1 VSAPRATAAAEPTRR
16 RAPAGPT
23 LADQAREAVLLMIMD
38 RRLKGGE
45 VVVEQRLAAELG
57 VSRTP
62 LREALQRLEGEGMV
76 LKTGRRS
83 FVVRQVT
90 LQTYLQSLKTREVL
104 EAEAAALAA
113 GRAPAEALS
122 AARAG
127 VLALERLVP
136 YSTQAHWVSDDE
148 VHALVIEHCGN
159 AVMAGLLRDLRVTTR
174 LFEIDRLADRLGPD
188 SREHLAII
196 DALAA
201 GDERAARRTMAAHC
215 RSLIRFAVRELV

>member
-1 VSAPRATAAAEPTRR
+1 MTAQGAIAAQPARR
-16 RAPAGPT
+16 RAAAGPKLSDT
-23 LADQAREAVLLMIMD
+23 AHAAVLGMIMD
-38 RRLKGGE
+38 RRLRGGE
-45 VVVEQRLAAELG
+45 AVVEQRLAAELG

-83 FVVRQVT
+83 FVVRQVA
-90 LQTYLQSLKTREVL
+90 LQEYLQSLKTRETL

-127 VLALERLVP
+127 VLALERMQP
-136 YSTQAHWVSDDE
+136 YSTQAHWRSDDA
-148 VHALVIEHCGN
+148 VHALVIAHCGN
-159 AVMAGLLRDLRVTTR
+159 AVMGGILAALRVTTR
-174 LFEIDRLADRLGPD
+174 LFEIDRPADRLGPD

-201 GDERAARRTMAAHC
+201 GDPRAARRAMAAHC
-215 RSLIRFAVRELV
+215 RSLIRFAVGAVV